1 MFIHIYKNELKSF
14 FKSSN
19 FLSTLLII
27 TILVG
32 LEVFIN
38 ARGSDVMLSLSMG
51 SYLIFYVFLSESI
64 CNTYAKFK
72 DFSHEEEFY
81 LSKPFLRND
90 LYKAKLFK
98 TITLCIM
105 IIAII
110 LSASFISSKSLNSKI
125 RVNGYD
131 NIVAADQF
139 SKLKPVFSTKQSQAN
154 HEENMKE
161 VADLI
166 QAGKFKEAEIKKQN
180 PYLSKDYQIDHLYLY
195 DLALKFMVLI
205 WCSISGMI
213 YIKMNDVKT
222 PADTM
227 KEIFKHPLG
236 YLKISGWICIFVF
249 VFKDL
254 FRSADEGIMEAKS
267 SNLLSYLMNF
277 NLIVVSFIIL
287 AIVLTFIVK
296 KSYQRI
302 SL

>member
-19 FLSTLLII
+19 FLHTLLII

-32 LEVFIN
+32 FEVIIN
-38 ARGSDVMLSLSMG
+38 ARESDVIHSLSME
-51 SYLIFYVFLSESI
+51 SYLIFYVLLSESI

-180 PYLSKDYQIDHLYLY
+180 SYLSKDYQIDHLYLY
-195 DLALKFMVLI
+195 DLALNFMVLI

-236 YLKISGWICIFVF
+236 YLKISGWICISVF
-249 VFKDL
+249 IFKNF
-254 FRSADEGIMEAKS
+254 FRSADEYMEANS

-287 AIVLTFIVK
+287 AIVLAFIVK